1 MGKRAMTEPATIGI
15 WMIEVLGDGIDQR
28 HADTS
33 PLPTTA
39 KQLSLRCMDHV
50 GSEPI
55 VTSSTQL
62 EGEAARV
69 CQMQLGDVRG
79 V

>member
-1 MGKRAMTEPATIGI
+1 MTATTTVDV
-15 WMIEVLGDGIDQR
+15 WMIEVLSDGIGQR
-28 HADTS
+28 HRRYLAAAHNRDS
-33 PLPTTA
+33 A
-39 KQLSLRCMDHV
+39 IAAVRHHV
-50 GSEPI
+50 GSEVV

-62 EGEAARV
+62 EGEPASV

>member
-1 MGKRAMTEPATIGI
+1 MTERATTDV
-15 WMIEVLGDGIDQR
+15 WMVEVLGDGTGPR
-28 HADTS
+28 HRRYLVAAHDRE
-33 PLPTTA
+33 A
-39 KQLSLRCMDHV
+39 AIAAVRHHV
-50 GSEPI
+50 GSELVI
-55 VTSSTQL
+55 TSSTQL